1 MNEINFVYH
10 SSRMMFHK
18 YNLYTIKMTWNNQ
31 NIISMRWYFTVRNG
45 LLRSYKI
52 NLDVDLRAHLR
63 LLHFLFSLASPL
75 QGFPPFRA
83 SSLIDLSRYWK
94 PPPQVLSQSVH
105 SENLLH
111 WQSILPSTIR
121 LSINRFRWWYQCKI

>member
-1 MNEINFVYH
+1 MKFILLTIIDH
-10 SSRMMFHK
+10 SSRMMFHN

-31 NIISMRWYFTVRNG
+31 NIISMRLYFTARNIAFFLHYG

-83 SSLIDLSRYWK
+83 SSLIDLSRY
-94 PPPQVLSQSVH
+94 
-105 SENLLH
+105 
-111 WQSILPSTIR
+111 
-121 LSINRFRWWYQCKI
+121 